1 MLDANSLA
9 VIFIGLMGLSVILY
23 AVLDGYDLGVGILLP
38 LENDQ
43 HSDAM
48 VASIGPFWDAN
59 ETWLV
64 LAVGL
69 LLIAFPSAHSLI
81 FRELYMPTA
90 ILLISLVLRG
100 VAFDFRAKAP
110 FSHKP
115 TWNRVFKIGSLLAA
129 LSQGYMLGMYVMGFE
144 NSWLAYGFSLLSALG
159 VAAAYSFIG
168 ACWLVMKTEGDLQK
182 RAVNWA
188 KYAIYLCIVGTLA
201 VSLVNPWINPAVYER
216 WLSSPNVYYL
226 VPLPI
231 LCALLFSVNYW
242 ALDKLPS
249 QSDRGCWLPFVAA
262 VGIFLLCFAGLAIS
276 FFPYIVPGQLT
287 IWEAA
292 AAPESL
298 TIILWG
304 AIVVVPIIICYTAF
318 AYRVFWGKVD
328 ELKYY

>member
-1 MLDANSLA
+1 MFDAHTLA
-9 VIFIGLMGLSVILY
+9 IIFIGLMGLSVILY

-38 LENDQ
+38 LDNDE
-43 HSDAM
+43 HNDRM
-48 VASIGPFWDAN
+48 IASIGPFWDAN

-69 LLIAFPSAHSLI
+69 LLIAFPPAHSLI
-81 FRELYMPTA
+81 LRELYMPTA
-90 ILLISLVLRG
+90 ILLISLILRG

-110 FSHKP
+110 FGHKP

-144 NSWLAYGFSLLSALG
+144 KSGAAIAFSILSALG

-168 ACWLVMKTEGDLQK
+168 ACWLVMKTEGDLQQ
-182 RAVNWA
+182 RAINWA
-188 KYAIYLCIVGTLA
+188 KRTIWLGVIGTIA
-201 VSLVNPWINPAVYER
+201 VSVVNPWINPTVYER
-216 WLSSPNVYYL
+216 WLSWPNVLYL
-226 VPLPI
+226 APLPI
-231 LCALLFSVNYW
+231 LCMALFAFSYAVLN
-242 ALDKLPS
+242 KLPKP
-249 QSDRGCWLPFVAA
+249 QDRSCWVPFVSA
-262 VGIFLLCFAGLAIS
+262 VAIFMLCFFGLAVS
-276 FFPYIVPGQLT
+276 FFPYIVPSQLT
-287 IWEAA
+287 IWDAA

>member
-1 MLDANSLA
+1 MFDANTLA
-9 VIFIGLMGLSVILY
+9 VIFIALMGLSVILY

-38 LENDQ
+38 LEHDED
-43 HSDAM
+43 SDRM
-48 VASIGPFWDAN
+48 VSSIGPFWDAN

-81 FRELYMPTA
+81 LRELYMPTA

-144 NSWLAYGFSLLSALG
+144 DSWLAVGFSILSALC

-168 ACWLVMKTEGDLQK
+168 ACWLVMKTEGDLQI
-182 RAVNWA
+182 RAIAWA
-188 KYAIYLCIVGTLA
+188 KKTVGLCILGTVA
-201 VSLVNPWINPAVYER
+201 VSLVNPWINPTVYER
-216 WLSSPNVYYL
+216 WLSVPNLYFL
-226 VPLPI
+226 APLPL
-231 LCALLFSVNYW
+231 LCALLFVINYR
-242 ALDKLPS
+242 ALLKLPS
-249 QSDRGCWLPFVAA
+249 ENDRGCWVPFVTA
-262 VGIFLLCFAGLAIS
+262 VMIFLLCFFGLAVS

-304 AIVVVPIIICYTAF
+304 AIVVVPIILCYTAF